1 MLQLNGA
8 NLAIGDQFTQADI
21 DNNALRYFDFGLN
34 AGADEFRFV
43 VSDGEG
49 GMATGVFHISPLVGT
64 KDLLTGLSFEV
75 SPNPADDV
83 LRLFVT
89 EPLASDAQVAM
100 YNAAGQRVRFWT
112 MAAGAKTLS
121 MQISELPQG
130 VYAVT
135 IENET
140 VRGVRKVVVR

>member
-1 MLQLNGA
+1 MNGN

-21 DNNALRYFDFGLN
+21 DNNALRFFDYGLN

-64 KDLLTGLSFEV
+64 KDLLNGLVFELA
-75 SPNPADDV
+75 PNPADEI
-83 LRLFVT
+83 LRLSVN
-89 EPLASDAQVAM
+89 EPLVSDAQVSM
-100 YNAAGQRVRFWT
+100 YNAAGQRVRFWAL
-112 MAAGAKTLS
+112 AAGAKNLS
-121 MQISELPQG
+121 MDINDLPQG

-135 IENET
+135 IENEA